1 MLHLPTEMDKQ
12 LWQDIQQTEG
22 ETVMAYVTS
31 IERIGI
37 EKGVQQGIQQGLQQG
52 LQQGESKL
60 LRKLLE
66 RRFGVLPTW
75 ATDKLNSA
83 AEQDLESWG
92 EAVLTAP
99 TLEAVFD
106 NCAPH

>member
-1 MLHLPTEMDKQ
+1 MLHLPAEMDRQ
-12 LWQDIQQTEG
+12 FWQDIQQTEG
-22 ETVMAYVTS
+22 ETVMAYITS

-52 LQQGESKL
+52 ESKL
-60 LRKLLE
+60 LRKQLE

-75 ATDKLNSA
+75 VSEKLNA
-83 AEQDLESWG
+83 ATEQDLELWG

-99 TLEAVFD
+99 TLKAVLD
-106 NCAPH
+106 NSATH